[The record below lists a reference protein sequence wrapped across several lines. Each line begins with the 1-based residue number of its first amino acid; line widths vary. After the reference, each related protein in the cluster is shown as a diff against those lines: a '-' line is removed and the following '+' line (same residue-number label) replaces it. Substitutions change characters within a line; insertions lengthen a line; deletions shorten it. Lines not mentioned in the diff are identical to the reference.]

1 MLLNIKQLQQKTQS
15 HRKISVFAQISR
27 QVKYWQQLSQ
37 LIQPLLPQP
46 EQWQVVC
53 YQAGVLTIAGHN
65 QAMVSQL
72 NYLKTQYTTT
82 LAQLDAFK
90 DLKSIQVTLLPLQH
104 HATHQKEPINS
115 LSPSSR
121 ERFALFAESIE
132 HPALKQAF
140 EKLAQ
145 NPEHE

>member
-1 MLLNIKQLQQKTQS
+1 MLLNIKQLQQNTQPY
-15 HRKISVFAQISR
+15 RKISIFSQISR

-37 LIQPLLPQP
+37 MIQPLLPQP

-53 YQAGVLTIAGHN
+53 YQAGVLTIAGRN

-72 NYLKTQYTTT
+72 NYLRTQYTPI
-82 LAQLDAFK
+82 LAQLDALH
-90 DLKSIQVTLLPLQH
+90 DLKSIQVTLLPIPNH
-104 HATHQKEPINS
+104 TTKKREPIDS
-115 LSPSSR
+115 ISPSSR
-121 ERFALFAESIE
+121 EHFALFAESIE

-145 NPEHE
+145 NPERK